1 MSRRRGDRFVDTPAT
16 ARDDTGRAR
25 ASRWLRRLCIGVV
38 AVAFLL
44 LMAVALTQRPG
55 DPTLY
60 PPPAGAPA
68 VEVFVVSHGYHAGIV
83 VPRAPAAEVAAAL
96 RRPSHHSPAF
106 FTFTLSRMSFHSP
119 SDRMKA
125 RS

>member
-1 MSRRRGDRFVDTPAT
+1 MFGRSRQVADKPAT
-16 ARDDTGRAR
+16 ARDDTRCAR
-25 ASRWLRRLCIGVV
+25 ASRWLRRLLAGLCM
-38 AVAFLL
+38 AAFGL
-44 LMAVALTQRPG
+44 LMAVALTKRPG

-83 VPRAPAAEVAAAL
+83 VPRAPAAEVASSL
-96 RRPSHHSPAF
+96 QHISHHSPAF

>member
-16 ARDDTGRAR
+16 ARDDTRRAR

-44 LMAVALTQRPG
+44 LMAVALTKRPG

-83 VPRAPAAEVAAAL
+83 VPRARAAWQAHFSTSHII
-96 RRPSHHSPAF
+96 RRPSSHS
-106 FTFTLSRMSFHSP
+106 R
-119 SDRMKA
+119 
-125 RS
+125 